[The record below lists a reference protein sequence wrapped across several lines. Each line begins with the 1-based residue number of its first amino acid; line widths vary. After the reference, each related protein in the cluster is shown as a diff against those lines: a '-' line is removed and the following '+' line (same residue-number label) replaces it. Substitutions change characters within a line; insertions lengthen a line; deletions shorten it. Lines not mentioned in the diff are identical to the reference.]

1 MHMDKKTKV
10 HFLAEE
16 LRKPT
21 NPIKINLIGAGG
33 TGSFVLS
40 GLARINEALT
50 AHGHAGLVVTV
61 WDGDLVTASN
71 IGRQLFASSEIGL
84 SKSVALIN
92 RINRFFGI
100 QWYAESRNFPKIVS
114 GLEQKGITA
123 SIYISCVDN
132 VQSRF
137 DLSSVLCNLKKY
149 PNQLDRPRYWMDM
162 GNSKD
167 SGQVICATVGRI
179 EQPPSKKFITMEELP
194 FVTEEYETLLR
205 EGQENDDT
213 PSCSLV
219 DSLKKQSLF
228 INSTLAG
235 LGCDLLTTLLFDG
248 ILVERGVLL
257 NLKTKY
263 CRPLPFA

>member
-1 MHMDKKTKV
+1 
-10 HFLAEE
+10 
-16 LRKPT
+16 
-21 NPIKINLIGAGG
+21 
-33 TGSFVLS
+33 
-40 GLARINEALT
+40 
-50 AHGHAGLVVTV
+50 
-61 WDGDLVTASN
+61 
-71 IGRQLFASSEIGL
+71 
-84 SKSVALIN
+84 
-92 RINRFFGI
+92 
-100 QWYAESRNFPKIVS
+100 
-114 GLEQKGITA
+114 
-123 SIYISCVDN
+123 
-132 VQSRF
+132 
-137 DLSSVLCNLKKY
+137 
-149 PNQLDRPRYWMDM
+149 M

-179 EQPPSKKFITMEELP
+179 EQPPSKKFITIEELP

-248 ILVERGVLL
+248 ILVVRGVLL